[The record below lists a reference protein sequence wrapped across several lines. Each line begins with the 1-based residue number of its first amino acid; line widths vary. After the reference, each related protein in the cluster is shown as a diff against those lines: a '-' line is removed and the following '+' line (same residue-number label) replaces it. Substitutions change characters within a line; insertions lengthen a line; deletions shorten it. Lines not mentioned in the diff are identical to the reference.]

1 MPLTNAGR
9 EALEAL
15 SPRTRPVTEEEARN
29 KSCPLT
35 FAQNGGPF
43 GCVGSSC
50 MHWRFKNYG
59 TTGDRIESTGFCG
72 PAGDPS

>member
-1 MPLTNAGR
+1 MTEL
-9 EALEAL
+9 
-15 SPRTRPVTEEEARN
+15 RTRPVTEEEARN

-43 GCVGSSC
+43 GCIGSTC
-50 MHWRFKNYG
+50 MLWRFKNLGVSGEYLHPVG
-59 TTGDRIESTGFCG
+59 YCG

>member
-15 SPRTRPVTEEEARN
+15 SPRTRPVTEEEAS
-29 KSCPLT
+29 KILCPEK
-35 FAQNGGPF
+35 FEFCQGRK
-43 GCVGSSC
+43 C
-50 MHWRFKNYG
+50 MHWRFKNFGASGEHVVPVGY
-59 TTGDRIESTGFCG
+59 CG